1 MRTIITG
8 HTGLEKI
15 DFLRKVKSLSAGKS
29 LEIYDLE
36 RGTEKQCK
44 SRSPFHLDQYF
55 SKKDDFIEKRRK
67 ALERI
72 LERERRKNPI
82 NSILNIHATY
92 RRQLI
97 PFHVLDYKLLY
108 EFRPDLFVTL
118 IDDVYRVQ
126 ARIQRKARE
135 IADISTQQITL
146 KDIMEWR
153 SDEIMLTETMA
164 SFLSSFYKRI
174 IPHFIVPAR
183 GGEQVIHQLTFQSKE
198 ALGEST
204 NWKPKA
210 YIGFP
215 ITKTYTDNKLR
226 VERDRFRQQIK
237 KLDLI
242 VFDPYAIE
250 ERRLVGCLEEAKKQV
265 PPPEVIKVTSE
276 DGQEVFEVET
286 KQAEAVTEDIR
297 LQVAMRDYRLI
308 SQSDFFV
315 GFRPA
320 HSSGERSE
328 IQNANQLGKPVYVVW
343 PDFDPPEDDFGK
355 LAIHDK
361 SKNLKEM
368 VTLITDKV
376 IPYFRRQ

>member
-1 MRTIITG
+1 MRVIITG
-8 HTGLEKI
+8 HTGLEKK
-15 DFLRKVKSLSAGKS
+15 DFLRKVKSLSAGVS

-36 RGTEKQCK
+36 TQTEKQCK
-44 SRSPFHLDQYF
+44 ARSPFHLDQYF
-55 SKKDDFIEKRRK
+55 PKKDDFIEKRRK

-126 ARIQRKARE
+126 ARIQRKARR

-164 SFLSSFYKRI
+164 SFVSSFYGRI
-174 IPHFIVPAR
+174 IPHFIVPLR
-183 GGEQVIHQLTFQSKE
+183 GGEQVVYQLIFQSKE
-198 ALGEST
+198 AVREGT

-215 ITKTYTDNKLR
+215 ITKTYTDNNLR
-226 VERDRFRQQIK
+226 DERDRFRQEIK

-242 VFDPYAIE
+242 IFDPYAIE
-250 ERRLVGCLEEAKKQV
+250 ERRLVHCLEEAKKQA
-265 PPPEVIKVTSE
+265 PPPDVINVTSE
-276 DGQEVFEVET
+276 DGQEVFEIET
-286 KQAEAVTEDIR
+286 KQAEAVIEDIK
-297 LQVAMRDYRLI
+297 LQVATRDFRLI
-308 SQSDFFV
+308 SQSDFFA

-320 HSSGERSE
+320 HSPGERIE
-328 IQNANQLGKPVYVVW
+328 IQNANQLGKPVYVIW
-343 PDFDPPEDDFGK
+343 PDYDPPADDFGK
-355 LAIHDK
+355 LAISDK
-361 SKNLKEM
+361 CENLKEFFA
-368 VTLITDKV
+368 LITDKV